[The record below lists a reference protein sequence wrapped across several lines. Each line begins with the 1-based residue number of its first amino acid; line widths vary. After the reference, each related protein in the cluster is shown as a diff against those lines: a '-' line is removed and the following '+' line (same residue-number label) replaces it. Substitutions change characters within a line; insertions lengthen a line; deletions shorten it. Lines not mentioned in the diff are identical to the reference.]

1 MSDTDQILENTLEE
15 PGTSRPMRKDAA
27 RNRELLI
34 TAGRDIFARR
44 GLDASLDDIAR
55 QAGVGIGTAYRHFDN
70 KFELADAIMQS
81 VVDEILAAADL
92 ALSDA
97 DPWHG
102 LVGLLEAI
110 LGVQTRDRGLREFM
124 AGTRNPQKSDEVH
137 ERLSGPIGAIFDRA
151 QQSGAVRA
159 DLAVSDLGCILA
171 MLCEVADLAGDTA
184 PDLWRRYFDILLA
197 GLRPDGAPMPAQ
209 ALTEEQFR
217 VASQYHE
224 SRPLRTVK

>member
-1 MSDTDQILENTLEE
+1 MSDTQQIHQNTLDETA
-15 PGTSRPMRKDAA
+15 TSRPMRKDAA

-70 KFELADAIMQS
+70 KFDLADAIMQS
-81 VVDEILAAADL
+81 VVDEILAAADVAL
-92 ALSDA
+92 ADA

-102 LVGLLEAI
+102 LVEFLQAI

-124 AGTRNPQKSDEVH
+124 TGTRNPQKSDEVH
-137 ERLSGPIGAIFDRA
+137 ERLSKPIEAIFDRA

-197 GLRPDGAPMPAQ
+197 GMRPDGAAMPVPP
-209 ALTEEQFR
+209 LTADEFR
-217 VASQYHE
+217 IASQYHE
-224 SRPLRTVK
+224 SRPLRTK